1 MRGVAL
7 SWPVAIIVAISLVIA
22 GIGSA
27 YLWLPRPAS
36 SAGTSTAPTVST
48 PEVAGKPLSDVV
60 ITLSDEA
67 VARAGVVARPVT
79 FSEMTGSIRLSGIVE
94 PNGYRQVVVAPL
106 VSGRVTRVAVM
117 LGDRVEQNAPLV
129 EIYSPEL
136 AEVQTRFLSM
146 RAEFQA
152 VEQEIARTDRLVE
165 IGAASQQELERIHA
179 EHVRHRTE
187 VESARARLQLLGMT
201 PQQIEEMTSA
211 GQVAATTTIVSPI
224 AGVVTARAV
233 NPGTSVDASTPLVT
247 VVDLSTVWVVGDVY
261 ERDLSLVSVGSE
273 AEVTTDAFPDA
284 RIAGKVA
291 YIDPQ
296 VRSETRTAKIRVE
309 VPNPRQQ
316 LRLGMYADVQVAT
329 PGTQD
334 AVHSHTA
341 FRGAECCRPNRRV
354 PGGSAIS
361 RAVHRARSASRRTLG
376 GPSCRRVRSP
386 TQRSGRD
393 VGSFALRAERERLGL
408 RTAP

>member
-7 SWPVAIIVAISLVIA
+7 SWPVAFIVAVSLVIG

-27 YLWLPRPAS
+27 YLFLPRPAP
-36 SAGTSTAPTVST
+36 SAGTSTAPAVST
-48 PEVAGKPLSDVV
+48 LVAASTPLADVA

-67 VARAGVVARPVT
+67 VQRAGVVAQRVT
-79 FSEMTGSIRLSGIVE
+79 SSEIAGSIRLSGTVE

-117 LGDRVEQNAPLV
+117 LGDRVEQNTPLV

-187 VESARARLQLLGMT
+187 VESTRARLQLLGMT
-201 PQQIEEMTSA
+201 QQQIEEMTSA
-211 GQVAATTTIVSPI
+211 GQVVATTTIASPI

-247 VVDLSTVWVVGDVY
+247 IVDLSSVWVVGDVY
-261 ERDLSLVSVGSE
+261 ERDLSLVSVGSQ
-273 AEVTTDAFPDA
+273 AEVTTGAFPDA
-284 RIAGKVA
+284 RIGGKVA

-296 VRSETRTAKIRVE
+296 VRSETRTARVRVE

-316 LRLGMYADVQVAT
+316 LRLGMYANVTVAT
-329 PGTQD
+329 PGAKTQ
-334 AVHSHTA
+334 SILI
-341 FRGAECCRPNRRV
+341 P
-354 PGGSAIS
+354 
-361 RAVHRARSASRRTLG
+361 RSAVQNVADRTVVYLADPQAPGRFIEREVRLG
-376 GPSCRRVRSP
+376 ELSGDRVVVVSGL
-386 TQRSGRD
+386 QRD
-393 VGSFALRAERERLGL
+393 DQVVNVGSFALRAERERLGL